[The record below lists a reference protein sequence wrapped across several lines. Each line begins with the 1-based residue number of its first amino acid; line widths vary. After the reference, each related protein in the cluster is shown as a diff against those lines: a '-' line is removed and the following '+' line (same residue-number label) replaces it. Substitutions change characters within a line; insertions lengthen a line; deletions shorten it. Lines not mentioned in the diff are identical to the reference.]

1 MAGEHERADPPGP
14 NAPPTPTSF
23 PRGGGGPPQALP
35 RGANVVLLLVSLLAL
50 GTTLATLAWL
60 FGV

>member
-1 MAGEHERADPPGP
+1 MSDDEPRPEPV
-14 NAPPTPTSF
+14 SF

-35 RGANVVLLLVSLLAL
+35 RGANVVLVVVSLLAL
-50 GTTLATLAWL
+50 GTTVATLAWL

>member
-1 MAGEHERADPPGP
+1 MADEHEPTP
-14 NAPPTPTSF
+14 APPQASF

-35 RGANVVLLLVSLLAL
+35 KGSNLVLLVVSLLAL